1 MGYIHQMAKEIL
13 YPVKKLIYLTAET
26 AERIRAYRFDQR
38 IETDNEAI
46 RRLIEAGL
54 SARKA
59 AKKAKR

>member
-1 MGYIHQMAKEIL
+1 MHSMPKETL

-26 AERIRAYRFDQR
+26 AARVRAYRFDQR

-54 SARKA
+54 RAPKPQ
-59 AKKAKR
+59 KKAKR